1 MSTIYK
7 AINEA
12 EIQSGNPIT
21 NDLLTK
27 VKDNF
32 ENVDE
37 RLTSLETGGGQV
49 FPPMLLSVKGD
60 YGSEGTLTIPATNLV
75 KSTINFN
82 LIITG
87 VFLIIDQAGSAGTTE
102 IDLKYKRAAG
112 SYTSIFT
119 TKPSV
124 IYSEGSDAISSN
136 AVVSPTHGILQ
147 AGDLLR
153 LDITSAQKNA
163 SGLIVRIDYIKT

>member
-7 AINEA
+7 TITSA
-12 EIQSGNPIT
+12 EIQSGKPIT

-37 RLTSLETGGGQV
+37 RVTALETGGGQV
-49 FPPMLLSVKGD
+49 FPPMILTVRGD
-60 YGSEGTLTIPATNLV
+60 YGSIGSLTIPATNLI
-75 KSTINFN
+75 KTTINFN
-82 LIITG
+82 LVITN
-87 VFLIIDQAGSAGTTE
+87 VFLIIDEAGTDGTTE
-102 IDLKYKRAAG
+102 VDLKYKRGAG
-112 SYTSIFT
+112 AYTSVFDT
-119 TKPSV
+119 LPSV
-124 IYSEGSDAISSN
+124 AYTAGDDAISSN
-136 AVVSPTHGILQ
+136 AVLDASDSILV

-153 LDITSAQKNA
+153 LDITSAQTNA

>member
-1 MSTIYK
+1 MSTIFK
-7 AINEA
+7 AINTT
-12 EIQSGNPIT
+12 EIQSGKPIT
-21 NDLLTK
+21 NDLLNK

-49 FPPMLLSVKGD
+49 FPPIVLTVKGD
-60 YGSEGTLTIPATNLV
+60 YGSAGVLTIPATNLV
-75 KSTINFN
+75 KTTVNFN
-82 LIITG
+82 LLITN
-87 VFLIIDQAGSAGTTE
+87 VFLIVDTAGASGTTE

-112 SYTSIFT
+112 SYTSVFD
-119 TKPSV
+119 TKPSLA
-124 IYSEGSDAISSN
+124 YTEGSDAISDN
-136 AVVSPTHGILQ
+136 AELNSIHALLQ

-153 LDITSAQKNA
+153 LDITSAQVNS